1 MIDVHWNLTLENF
14 DRIWEFMSS
23 SLAKPFLMEYVIM
36 VAWEISNIRLSSL
49 IMVLPVFRLEC
60 ANLDH
65 RDTSTS

>member
-23 SLAKPFLMEYVIM
+23 SLANPFLMEYVIM